1 MLGLKRKEA
10 FQLIAV
16 FIGALILGNLL
27 FRRKE
32 ELDMENIEKT
42 WDSKMDAKF
51 NSGKKDSER
60 YVVI

>member
-1 MLGLKRKEA
+1 MLGLKRKKA

-16 FIGALILGNLL
+16 FIGALILSNLL

-32 ELDMENIEKT
+32 ELDMENIQKT

-51 NSGKKDSER
+51 NAGKKDLER